1 MRISHEEKRRRVTM
15 KTQRDIE
22 GTKEIRRAVKI
33 LIVLVLIG
41 MAILWVGV
49 LAQLI
54 INIG

>member
-1 MRISHEEKRRRVTM
+1 MT
-15 KTQRDIE
+15 TQSDIE